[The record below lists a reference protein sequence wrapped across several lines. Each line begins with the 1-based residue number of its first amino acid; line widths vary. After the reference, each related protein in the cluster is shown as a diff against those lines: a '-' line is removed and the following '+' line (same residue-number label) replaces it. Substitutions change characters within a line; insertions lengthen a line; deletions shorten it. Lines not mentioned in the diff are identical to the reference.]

1 VAFSDAYSAKVA
13 GVVGLVHIICGLA
26 ALTANIVGI
35 MFGANI
41 PLAAGVWSSIFFVSS
56 GSLALAGACIKTKR
70 LVVSTL
76 VMAILSCLAAVLLL
90 LISSFTLM
98 EDINSSMS
106 SSSIWQELETGS
118 SYTPSI
124 NVHSNMTNDLSR
136 ERAVHRL
143 RTGVYAT
150 EMAVGLLMLV
160 AATLSSALTCHPLC
174 CRGRPFPNSHSHPN
188 FNPHPHPSSS
198 SSDDNSKSHHFT
210 HFTTRLEDFPIT
222 IIIILIMIIGLN
234 TRLPRQN
241 FIKRF

>member
-1 VAFSDAYSAKVA
+1 MLEYVQERPLVAFSDAYSAKVA

-174 CRGRPFPNSHSHPN
+174 CRGCRSKTLSKDSER
-188 FNPHPHPSSS
+188 SSS
-198 SSDDNSKSHHFT
+198 LPEAA
-210 HFTTRLEDFPIT
+210 RLTVPPE
-222 IIIILIMIIGLN
+222 
-234 TRLPRQN
+234 LPPPYEA
-241 FIKRF
+241 KTL

>member
-1 VAFSDAYSAKVA
+1 MEKGVRPHRMLEYVQERPLVAFSDAYSAKVA
-13 GVVGLVHIICGLA
+13 GVVGLVHIICGLV

-90 LISSFTLM
+90 LIASFTLM

-124 NVHSNMTNDLSR
+124 TVHSNMTSLRNNDLLR

-150 EMAVGLLMLV
+150 ELAVGLLMLV

-174 CRGRPFPNSHSHPN
+174 CRGCR
-188 FNPHPHPSSS
+188 
-198 SSDDNSKSHHFT
+198 SKTLSKDSERSMSLPEGA
-210 HFTTRLEDFPIT
+210 RLTVPPE
-222 IIIILIMIIGLN
+222 
-234 TRLPRQN
+234 LPPPYEA
-241 FIKRF
+241 KTL